1 MPGGRHHR
9 KHMNSLNI
17 PPAIVIILILSVL
30 YGALFHLWKGKTWRD
45 MGSLIL
51 VALTGFIIG
60 QILGIYLQLDVLKLG
75 QVHIIEGTLFA
86 WLLMLAFVWLRG

>member
-1 MPGGRHHR
+1 
-9 KHMNSLNI
+9 MNTLTI

-45 MGSLIL
+45 MGYSIL
-51 VALTGFIIG
+51 VALTGFILG
-60 QILGIYLQLDVLKLG
+60 QLLGVFLQLDVLKLG

-86 WLLMLAFVWLRG
+86 WLFMLAFAWLKG